1 MPSAIRHCSERTATS
16 PYIAFGSDGAS
27 APPRQAQPVLVEMEL
42 ARALSGFSADC
53 GFIRAVTRLEAP
65 NGTILQ
71 VDAARSD
78 PGSEQIS
85 ALPRGERRWTPLLW
99 LRNPC

>member
-27 APPRQAQPVLVEMEL
+27 APPRQAQPVLVGMEL
-42 ARALSGFSADC
+42 AFSADC
-53 GFIRAVTRLEAP
+53 GFVRAVTGLEAP
-65 NGTILQ
+65 NGTFLQ
-71 VDAARSD
+71 VDPVRSD

-85 ALPRGERRWTPLLW
+85 AFPRVELRWTPLLW